1 MNIAALSSG
10 ISLGFSAIALPQLRT
25 FGNTTDDPNLY
36 QPFTVTEES
45 GSWIGKISAQQE
57 SEKHTSLLFR
67 SRAYVLKYYVSYH
80 SDYKFCNWYLCMLTL

>member
-45 GSWIGKISAQQE
+45 GSWIGKISTQQE
-57 SEKHTSLLFR
+57 FEKHTSLA
-67 SRAYVLKYYVSYH
+67 SVSIISSVGSITYRIGLWGGRTG
-80 SDYKFCNWYLCMLTL
+80 FIA